1 MVGLKD
7 KPKCGRTPH
16 LTSEIVRKI
25 RKKLTESKQGW
36 CTEQVNDMIVEE
48 SGIQYHYTH
57 VYRLLHKWEFKQKS
71 TKKCARQY
79 CVCKFPKCYLF
90 LDKALQITQS

>member
-16 LTSEIVRKI
+16 LTSEIVHKI
-25 RKKLTESKQGW
+25 RKKLTES
-36 CTEQVNDMIVEE
+36 VNDMIVEE

-57 VYRLLHKWEFKQKS
+57 VYRLLHKTNTEVLEVSDLIS
-71 TKKCARQY
+71 TWQ
-79 CVCKFPKCYLF
+79 LF
-90 LDKALQITQS
+90 